1 MKNLPAII
9 LLFIANS
16 VSGIAQGISM
26 IAIPWYFAR
35 QSEMGKFGLIY
46 ILTNVIAVFWVP
58 YSGTFIDKYN
68 RKNIFLFITTISGLI
83 LVSIAGIGYQNEGLP
98 WFLVAFVFM
107 FTFFNYNIHYPN
119 LYAFVQEITE
129 VKYYGK
135 ITSFI
140 EIQGQ
145 LSSVLAGAGA
155 ALLLEGVKGGKLNV
169 FGIVLNVPFEL
180 EPWTIYDIFLMDALT
195 YLLAFLF
202 IFFIKYQ
209 SLVEKKI
216 EDSSIRQRLKVG
228 FQYLNKHRHI
238 LTFGVA
244 SHSVFV
250 AVLITTFYLA
260 AIYVNNHLLAS
271 GDVYATSEIYYAVG
285 AVFAGVAIRRIFS
298 NITIPLSVIIM
309 TAFATGLFVV
319 LGFSYNVYVFYIMFL
334 ILGLSNAGIRI
345 QRVTYLFTHIPNQVY
360 GRATSIFTLINIFFR
375 ILLLS
380 LFSLTF
386 FHEENHVVF
395 SFFIVALFLMLSNA
409 VLIKRYKSFLRSD

>member
-1 MKNLPAII
+1 
-9 LLFIANS
+9 
-16 VSGIAQGISM
+16 M

-35 QSEMGKFGLIY
+35 QGEMGKFGLIY
-46 ILTNVIAVFWVP
+46 ILTNIIAIFWVP

-68 RKNIFLFITTISGLI
+68 RKNIFLFVTAISGLM
-83 LVSIAGIGYQNEGLP
+83 LVSIAGVGYHSEGLP
-98 WFLVAFVFM
+98 WFFVAFVFM

-129 VKYYGK
+129 IKYYGR

-155 ALLLEGVKGGKLNV
+155 ALLLEGVQSGQLNV
-169 FGIVLNVPFEL
+169 FGIFVNVPFDL
-180 EPWTIYDIFLMDALT
+180 EAWTIYEIFMMDALT

-202 IFFIKYQ
+202 IFFIKYY
-209 SLVEKKI
+209 SLVEKKV
-216 EDSSIRQRLKVG
+216 EDSPIEQRLKVG
-228 FQYLNKHRHI
+228 FRYLKENREI

-260 AIYVNNHLLAS
+260 AIYVNNHLHAY
-271 GDVYATSEIYYAVG
+271 GDVYATAEIYYAVG
-285 AVFAGVAIRRIFS
+285 AVFAGIAIRRIFS
-298 NITIPLSVIIM
+298 DITVPLSVIIM
-309 TAFATGLFVV
+309 IAIATGLFVV
-319 LGFSYNVYVFYIMFL
+319 LGFSYNVYVFYLMFL
-334 ILGLSNAGIRI
+334 ILGLCNAGIRI

-380 LFSLTF
+380 LFSLPF
-386 FHEENHVVF
+386 FHEDNHVVL
-395 SFFIVALFLMLSNA
+395 SFFIIAVFLFVSNV
-409 VLIKRYKSFLRSD
+409 VLIKYYKSFIRLD

>member
-1 MKNLPAII
+1 MKNLSAII
-9 LLFIANS
+9 LLFIANT

-46 ILTNVIAVFWVP
+46 ILTNVIAIFWVP

-68 RKNIFLFITTISGLI
+68 RKHIFLFITTISGI
-83 LVSIAGIGYQNEGLP
+83 MLVTIAGFGYQNESLP

-129 VKYYGK
+129 VKHYGR

-155 ALLLEGVKGGKLNV
+155 ALLLEGVKGGHLNV
-169 FGIVLNVPFEL
+169 FGILVEVPFDL
-180 EPWTIYDIFLMDALT
+180 EAWTIYEIFMMDALT
-195 YLLAFLF
+195 YLLAFVF

-209 SLVEKKI
+209 SLVEKKH
-216 EDSSIRQRLKVG
+216 EDKPIKERLMVG
-228 FQYLNKHRHI
+228 FRYLKKNREI

-250 AVLITTFYLA
+250 SVLITTFFLA
-260 AIYVNNHLLAS
+260 AIYVNNHLQAS
-271 GDVYATSEIYYAVG
+271 GDVFATSEIYYALG

-298 NITIPLSVIIM
+298 GITIPLSVIIM

-319 LGFSYNVYVFYIMFL
+319 LGFSYNVYVFYLMFL

-345 QRVTYLFTHIPNQVY
+345 QRVTFLFSLIPNQVY

-375 ILLLS
+375 ILFLS
-380 LFSLTF
+380 LFSLPF
-386 FHEENHVVF
+386 FYRENHVVF
-395 SFFIVALFLMLSNA
+395 SFFIVSMFLFVSNL
-409 VLIKRYKSFLRSD
+409 VLIKHYRSFIRLH

>member
-1 MKNLPAII
+1 LKNLSAI
-9 LLFIANS
+9 LLLCIANS
-16 VSGIAQGISM
+16 ISGIAQGISM
-26 IAIPWYFAR
+26 IAIPWYFAL
-35 QSEMGKFGLIY
+35 QSEMGKFGLIF
-46 ILTNVIAVFWVP
+46 ILTNIIAIFWVP
-58 YSGTFIDKYN
+58 YSGTFVDKYN
-68 RKNIFLFITTISGLI
+68 RKNIFLFVTTVSGL
-83 LVSIAGIGYQNEGLP
+83 LLFSIAAFGYQNDSLP

-129 VKYYGK
+129 VKFYGR

-155 ALLLEGVKGGKLNV
+155 ALLLEGVQGGHLNV
-169 FGIVLNVPFEL
+169 FGVLVKVSFDL
-180 EPWTIYDIFLMDALT
+180 EAWTIYEIFMMDALT
-195 YLLAFLF
+195 YLLAFIF

-209 SLVEKKI
+209 SLVEKKL
-216 EDSSIRQRLKVG
+216 EDSPIRQRLMVG
-228 FQYLNKHRHI
+228 FRYLKENKAT

-244 SHSVFV
+244 SHAVFV

-260 AIYVNNHLLAS
+260 AIYVNNHLQAS
-271 GDVYATSEIYYAVG
+271 GDVFATAEIYYAVG

-298 NITIPLSVIIM
+298 STSIPLSIIIM
-309 TAFATGLFVV
+309 AAFATGLFVV
-319 LGFSYNVYVFYIMFL
+319 LGFSNNIPVFYFMFL

-345 QRVTYLFTHIPNQVY
+345 QRVTYLFNHIPNHVY

-380 LFSLTF
+380 LFSLPF
-386 FHEENHVVF
+386 FYQENHVVF
-395 SFFIVALFLMLSNA
+395 SFFIISVFLFVSNL
-409 VLIKRYKSFLRSD
+409 VLIKHYKSFIRLD

>member
-1 MKNLPAII
+1 MKNLSAIV

-16 VSGIAQGISM
+16 ISGIAQGISM

-35 QSEMGKFGLIY
+35 QGEMSKFGLIY
-46 ILTNVIAVFWVP
+46 ILTNIIAIFWVP
-58 YSGTFIDKYN
+58 YSGIFIDKYN
-68 RKNIFLFITTISGLI
+68 RKNIFLFVTTVSGLM
-83 LVSIAGIGYQNEGLP
+83 LVSIAGIGYHNESLP

-129 VKYYGK
+129 VKYYGQ
-135 ITSFI
+135 ITSYI

-155 ALLLEGVKGGKLNV
+155 ALLLEGVQGGQLNV
-169 FGIVLNVPFEL
+169 FGIIINAPFEL
-180 EPWTIYDIFLMDALT
+180 EAWTIYEIFMMDALT
-195 YLLAFLF
+195 YLLAFAF
-202 IFFIKYQ
+202 IFFIKYH

-216 EDSSIRQRLKVG
+216 EDSPIRKRLMVG
-228 FQYLNKHRHI
+228 FRYLKNNREI
-238 LTFGVA
+238 LIFGVA

-260 AIYVNNHLLAS
+260 AIYVNNHLQAG

-298 NITIPLSVIIM
+298 SISIPFSVIIM
-309 TAFATGLFVV
+309 TALATVLFIV
-319 LGFSYNVYVFYIMFL
+319 LGLTYNVYVFYFMFL

-345 QRVTYLFTHIPNQVY
+345 QRITYLFTHIPNHVY
-360 GRATSIFTLINIFFR
+360 GRATSVFTLINIVFR

-380 LFSLTF
+380 LFSLPF
-386 FHEENHVVF
+386 FYQENHVIY
-395 SFFIVALFLMLSNA
+395 SFFIVSAFLFVSNW
-409 VLIKRYKSFLRSD
+409 VLIKHYKSFIRAE

>member
-1 MKNLPAII
+1 
-9 LLFIANS
+9 
-16 VSGIAQGISM
+16 M

-35 QSEMGKFGLIY
+35 QNEMGKFGLIY
-46 ILTNVIAVFWVP
+46 ILTNIIAIFWVP
-58 YSGTFIDKYN
+58 YSGTFIDRYN
-68 RKNIFLFITTISGLI
+68 RKNIFLFITTISGLM
-83 LVSIAGIGYQNEGLP
+83 LFLIAGIGYQNEQLP
-98 WFLVAFVFM
+98 WFMVAFVFM

-129 VKYYGK
+129 SKYYGR

-155 ALLLEGVKGGKLNV
+155 ALLLEGVKSGQLNV
-169 FGIVLNVPFEL
+169 FGIIVNVPFEL
-180 EPWTIYDIFLMDALT
+180 EAWTIYEIFMMDALT

-209 SLVEKKI
+209 SLVEKKV
-216 EDSSIRQRLKVG
+216 EDNPIKERLMVGIRYLKK
-228 FQYLNKHRHI
+228 NREI

-250 AVLITTFYLA
+250 SVLVTTFYVA
-260 AIYVNNHLLAS
+260 AIYVNKHLHAG

-285 AVFAGVAIRRIFS
+285 AVFAGIAIRRIFS
-298 NITIPLSVIIM
+298 RFNIPLSVIIM
-309 TAFATGLFVV
+309 TAFGTILFAV
-319 LGFSYNVYVFYIMFL
+319 LSFSENVYIFYFMFL

-345 QRVTYLFTHIPNQVY
+345 QRVTFLFTHIPNQVY

-380 LFSLTF
+380 LFALPF
-386 FHEENHVVF
+386 FQEGNHVIY
-395 SFFIVALFLMLSNA
+395 SFFIISVFLFVSNL
-409 VLIKRYKSFLRSD
+409 VLIKHYKSFIRLD